1 MGIATF
7 PAFKQITIGATTV
20 VANETGSTLTF
31 VEGSNITLALDPST
45 DTITISS
52 PSGGG
57 GGSLGLTPD
66 NSSNSTNYVIFNN
79 SSTGNLLP
87 RTDTDFYYNPA
98 TGAIRTITLTVG
110 AVNSSADVRFDD
122 RTLVTNQP
130 WRLDGS
136 IKFRAPIS
144 YEYTT

>member
-7 PAFKQITIGATTV
+7 PAFKQITVGATTV

-31 VEGSNITLALDPST
+31 VEGSNITLALDPLT

-66 NSSNSTNYVIFNN
+66 NSSNSTNYVVFNN

-98 TGAIRTITLTVG
+98 SGKFIV
-110 AVNSSADVRFDD
+110 VP
-122 RTLVTNQP
+122 VTNTSGIGVIRYTSITTTQGQP
-130 WRLDGS
+130 FRPYDGGLTIVES
-136 IKFRAPIS
+136 
-144 YEYTT
+144 